1 MPVKSL
7 FASGL
12 LGLAAGVTKRVLSLT
27 EVLAIGEMALLTV
40 VPFKGIIG

>member
-12 LGLAAGVTKRVLSLT
+12 LGLAAGLSKRLSSLAEMIVLG
-27 EVLAIGEMALLTV
+27 AIEPLIL
-40 VPFKGIIG
+40 VPVKGIIA